1 MAESVIQMSKQA
13 NRIDGSLKQ
22 KAYTFL
28 EKLAEDDTVPGLHVE
43 PIKGAADDRVR
54 TGRVDEQYRAV
65 MFKVMNDKTCVYVIH
80 GIYNHDEANK
90 LAESLTMTVN
100 PINGLP
106 DFNHGAP
113 SDPPAPA
120 PQYFQLAEPSV
131 QEPLPLIAFSA
142 EDLTVGLGIPP
153 ETAATAVGI
162 TSEDV
167 FSDWAESLP
176 QWQGLAL
183 SCLASGEPITTVAAE
198 LELLHAPVDAREAE
212 AAFEK
217 PVPAS
222 DQEIIDGFDRPA
234 SKMEFAR
241 IEGADELRRIILD
254 GDFGAWRVFLHPQQ
268 RKWVERDWNGPFRL
282 AGGAG
287 TGKTVVAIHRARRL
301 ALDNPA
307 ACVVLTTFTTN
318 LAQEL
323 ASSLKKLDPNVP
335 LAAELGEPGIHV
347 KSIDALANGVLKSA
361 TGDVAD
367 AVAEVLGVGRTD
379 IGRRANSASAWESAI
394 NAAGPDLDEKLRK
407 PAFLQSEY
415 EMVVL
420 PNEVTKLPDYLAV
433 RRAGRGIALSR
444 RQRRAVWAVVESYRA
459 SARQSG
465 QIDFAETAAIAAERL
480 RSTDGYPAQH
490 VLVDEGQDF
499 TPCHWKLIRALV
511 ADVPNDIFIAEDAH
525 QRIYGHRLVLS
536 NYDIHTRGRS
546 QRLRLNYRTTAQ
558 NLAWAERVLS
568 GEEYLD
574 SDGDPDA
581 ADSYPSARS
590 GPQPVVKSFLT
601 LTEELDHAAHLVK
614 GWLADGLA
622 PETCAILVRDRAN
635 RERVVNGLNERGVNV
650 RSLDSGAVP
659 AGRPVALTMHRAKGT
674 EFVKV
679 LLFGL
684 SAKSVP
690 MGLSAHDY
698 DETELADAML
708 RERSLVYVAAS
719 RARDE
724 LVVTWSGAP
733 SPLLPSEGH

>member
-1 MAESVIQMSKQA
+1 MSKQA
-13 NRIDGSLKQ
+13 NKIDGSLKQ

-43 PIKGAADDRVR
+43 PIKGSADPRVR

-65 MFKVMNDKTCVYVIH
+65 MFKVMNENTCVYVIH
-80 GIYNHDEANK
+80 GIYNHDEANS
-90 LAESLTMTVN
+90 LAEKLTMTVN

-106 DFNHGAP
+106 DFNHGSP
-113 SDPPAPA
+113 VDLPAA
-120 PQYFQLAEPSV
+120 AEQRWGFTEPSI
-131 QEPLPLIAFSA
+131 QEPLPLIVFSA

-153 ETAATAVGI
+153 DIAATAVAI
-162 TSEDV
+162 TSEDI
-167 FSDWAESLP
+167 FNNWAESLP

-183 SCLASGEPITTVAAE
+183 SCLASGEAITTVALE
-198 LELLHAPVDAREAE
+198 LELLNAPVDVRVIE
-212 AAFEK
+212 AAFDQ
-217 PVPAS
+217 PMPAS
-222 DQEIIDGFDRPA
+222 DQAIIEGFDRPA

-241 IEGADELRRIILD
+241 IDGADELRRIILD

-268 RKWVERDWNGPFRL
+268 RKWVERNWNGPFRL

-301 ALDNPA
+301 ALDDPS

-323 ASSLKKLDPNVP
+323 VSSLKKLDPNVQ
-335 LAAELGEPGIHV
+335 LASALGDPGIHV
-347 KSIDALANGVLKSA
+347 KSIDALANGVLKGA
-361 TGDVAD
+361 TADVAA
-367 AVAEVLGVGRTD
+367 AVAEILGVGRTD
-379 IGRRANSASAWESAI
+379 IGRRTPTETSWETAINSAGS
-394 NAAGPDLDEKLRK
+394 DLDEKLQK
-407 PAFLQSEY
+407 AAFLQSEY

-420 PNEVTKLPDYLAV
+420 PNEVTAAGDYLSV
-433 RRAGRGIALSR
+433 RRAGRGVALSR
-444 RQRRAVWAVVESYRA
+444 RQRKAVWGVVESYRA
-459 SARQSG
+459 GARQSG
-465 QIDFAETAAIAAERL
+465 QIDFAETAAIAAAHLRL
-480 RSTDGYPAQH
+480 TGNQPAQH

-511 ADVPNDIFIAEDAH
+511 ADGPNDIFIAEDAH

-574 SDGDPDA
+574 SEGNPDA

-590 GPQPVVKSFLT
+590 GPPPRVERFAT
-601 LTEELDHAAHLVK
+601 LTEELKHAADLVK
-614 GWLADGLA
+614 QWLDEGSA
-622 PETCAILVRDRAN
+622 PETCAILVRDRAT
-635 RERVVNGLNERGVNV
+635 RERVVNGLNERGVTV

-659 AGRPVALTMHRAKGT
+659 SGRPVALTMHRAKGT

-684 SAKSVP
+684 SEKSVP
-690 MGLSAHDY
+690 MGLSTYDY
-698 DETELADAML
+698 DETEYSDALL
-708 RERSLVYVAAS
+708 RERSLIYVAAS

-724 LVVTWSGAP
+724 LVVTWSGSR
-733 SPLLPSEGH
+733 SPLLPPDE